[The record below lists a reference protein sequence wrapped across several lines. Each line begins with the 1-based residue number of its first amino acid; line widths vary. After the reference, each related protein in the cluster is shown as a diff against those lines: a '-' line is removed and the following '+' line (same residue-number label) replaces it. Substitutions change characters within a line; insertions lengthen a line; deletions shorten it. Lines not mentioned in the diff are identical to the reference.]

1 MKLETVQSR
10 HCRCFCIPLESVS
23 MSSGACAGPHAGWRW
38 PFVIVAFP
46 AILASFLMILTT
58 REPERGATEDA
69 LKVHALSYPFLL
81 SLHTLHLSY
90 RDTAAHSGMK
100 MF

>member
-1 MKLETVQSR
+1 
-10 HCRCFCIPLESVS
+10 
-23 MSSGACAGPHAGWRW
+23 MSSGTCAGPHAGWRW

-69 LKVHALSYPFLL
+69 LKVSALFSPL
-81 SLHTLHLSY
+81 SLSFQTVHSSC
-90 RDTAAHSGMK
+90 RDAGAHGGMK
-100 MF
+100 ML